1 VSDSWDHLAAI
12 SMWLNPLAIAVDYC
26 ASKAALIT
34 MHDALR
40 FELNNR
46 YKAPQIRT
54 TLLLP
59 GHIRTPLFDKIQF
72 PRSLFFRFMAPSLEP
87 GQVVQK
93 IVRALAAQESRVVRM
108 PFYTHSARLLNL
120 GSGLTPGWIRDFLQW
135 VSTRTNGQANMKTQ
149 PDLSTENIDEP
160 G

>member
-1 VSDSWDHLAAI
+1 
-12 SMWLNPLAIAVDYC
+12 MPNIARTIVDYC

-46 YKAPQIRT
+46 YHAREVRT

-72 PRSLFFRFMAPSLEP
+72 PRSLLFRFMAPSLEP
-87 GQVVQK
+87 GQVVEK
-93 IVRALAAQESRVVRM
+93 IVRSLAAQENTVVRM
-108 PFYTHSARLLNL
+108 PFYTHSARFLNL
-120 GSGLTPGWIRDFLQW
+120 GSNLTPGWVRDFLQW
-135 VSTRTNGQANMKTQ
+135 ASTRQH
-149 PDLSTENIDEP
+149 DWRCRC
-160 G
+160 